1 MPFGLCNASAT
12 FQRAISRALAKIK
25 QRHGSMVM
33 AYIDDIV
40 IATETV
46 EDHLERIR
54 EVLECL
60 REAGFK
66 MRAAKCD
73 FMRTETKYLGRIVS
87 AEGIKPDPE
96 AIVKVESWKVPRNKE
111 ELQSFLGFANY
122 YREFVPFYAEKA
134 EPLNALLRK
143 NLGFAWNERANLAFE
158 EIK

>member
-1 MPFGLCNASAT
+1 
-12 FQRAISRALAKIK
+12 
-25 QRHGSMVM
+25 
-33 AYIDDIV
+33 
-40 IATETV
+40 
-46 EDHLERIR
+46 
-54 EVLECL
+54 
-60 REAGFK
+60 

-96 AIVKVESWKVPRNKE
+96 AIVKVESWKVPRNKG

-143 NLGFAWNERANLAFE
+143 
-158 EIK
+158 I